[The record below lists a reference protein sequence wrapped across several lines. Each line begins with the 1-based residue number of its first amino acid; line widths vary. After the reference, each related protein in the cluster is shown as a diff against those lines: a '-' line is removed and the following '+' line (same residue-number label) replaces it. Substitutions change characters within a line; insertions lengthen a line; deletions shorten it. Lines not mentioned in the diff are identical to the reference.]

1 MPPRRE
7 LQSARFGRVWFP
19 AVILALLTVSL
30 ALPAQNELDR
40 EQAESRLAEVLEGI
54 DQLRQRLEDSRTN
67 YKSEQER
74 LRQTD
79 LALQQA
85 NLEYRELEQQR
96 QARLAEL
103 RELQSRREDYLASL
117 DHRLGQLSE
126 QLRTSYRAGQQSR
139 MKLVLNQDDPVQIG
153 RMLTY
158 YDYLNRAQVEKIS
171 GLKQVLKTLDGMQQS
186 IDLELSRLAAVQ
198 TEQQEVLDQL
208 TDQRSKR
215 EAMLAGLSGQIDDEQ
230 SRLRELERDRQDLE
244 ALIERLT
251 DVLADIPADLGSH
264 LGVAQQKGRLK
275 MPVAGPVRHAFG
287 QTRAG
292 GMRWQGWL
300 IGSDPGSEVRSIA
313 YGRVAFAD
321 WLRGYGLLIIIDH
334 GQGFMSLY
342 GQNESL
348 LHEAGT
354 WVENGE
360 PISVVGSNPGDT
372 QGLYFELRRQ
382 GKAVDPAAWVAR

>member
-7 LQSARFGRVWFP
+7 LQSARFGRVWFL

-54 DQLRQRLEDSRTN
+54 DQLRQRLEDSRTD

-103 RELQSRREDYLASL
+103 RELQSRRKDYLASL

-126 QLRTSYRAGQQSR
+126 QLRASYRAGQQSR

-158 YDYLNRAQVEKIS
+158 YD
-171 GLKQVLKTLDGMQQS
+171 
-186 IDLELSRLAAVQ
+186 
-198 TEQQEVLDQL
+198 
-208 TDQRSKR
+208 
-215 EAMLAGLSGQIDDEQ
+215 
-230 SRLRELERDRQDLE
+230 
-244 ALIERLT
+244 
-251 DVLADIPADLGSH
+251 
-264 LGVAQQKGRLK
+264 
-275 MPVAGPVRHAFG
+275 
-287 QTRAG
+287 
-292 GMRWQGWL
+292 
-300 IGSDPGSEVRSIA
+300 
-313 YGRVAFAD
+313 
-321 WLRGYGLLIIIDH
+321 
-334 GQGFMSLY
+334 
-342 GQNESL
+342 
-348 LHEAGT
+348 
-354 WVENGE
+354 
-360 PISVVGSNPGDT
+360 
-372 QGLYFELRRQ
+372 
-382 GKAVDPAAWVAR
+382 

>member
-7 LQSARFGRVWFP
+7 LQSARFGRVWFL

-117 DHRLGQLSE
+117 DHRIGQLSE
-126 QLRTSYRAGQQSR
+126 QLRASYRAGQQSR

-153 RMLTY
+153 RMLAY
-158 YDYLNRAQVEKIS
+158 YDYLNRAQVEKIA

-186 IDLELSRLAAVQ
+186 IDLELSHLAAVQ
-198 TEQQEVLDQL
+198 TEQREVLDQL

-215 EAMLAGLSGQIDDEQ
+215 EAMLAGLSSQINDEQ

-264 LGVAQQKGRLK
+264 PGVAEQKGRLK
-275 MPVAGPVRHAFG
+275 MPIVGPVRHAFG

-300 IGSDPGSEVRSIA
+300 IGADPGSEVRSIA

-360 PISVVGSNPGDT
+360 PISVVGSNPGDA